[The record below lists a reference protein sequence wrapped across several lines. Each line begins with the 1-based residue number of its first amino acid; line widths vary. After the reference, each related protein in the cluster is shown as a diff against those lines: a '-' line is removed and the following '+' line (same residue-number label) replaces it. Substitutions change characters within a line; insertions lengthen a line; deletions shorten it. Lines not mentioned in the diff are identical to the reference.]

1 MAGTLAGVVLGLALA
16 WLQGALLVGWL
27 WPGRARPALALL
39 ALAFPAGL
47 ALSSSAFF
55 LWSVASGGRVE
66 VFPVLELLATAAAAV
81 LARRRARR
89 GRLLWPRPAR
99 AALAWGAPLLLVS
112 LAGIVLAL
120 LIEASAAQPWG
131 HWDAWAMINQKA
143 RYLAAGGDAWRW
155 IFAGPPIHHRDYP
168 LLLSASVAR
177 LWSWS
182 AVLGA
187 PGFALLA
194 PQVLSL
200 ATFLAC
206 LAALVAPAA
215 LLCAS
220 GLAALVGLGFFA
232 LGWDL
237 EWGAMQYADFAQ
249 ATYLAWGAAVL
260 ALAARRPAAAE
271 RWCGLLGFLAGAS
284 AWCKN
289 EGLAFA
295 ALLLVATVLALRP
308 RGARAWMRLAGGAL
322 VAGLAVAVLK
332 LGFAGRSRV
341 FEARTRS
348 VWTDLGDG
356 ERYRSLVGFL
366 REHVGTNWSAGAL
379 LALLVAA
386 LLVPPVRRARRAW
399 IPLGLALAQALVF
412 ALVMLT
418 TREDFA
424 WHLVTAADRLLL
436 QVYPLALLGVAAAL
450 RPR

>member
-1 MAGTLAGVVLGLALA
+1 MGNAPAGVALGLALA

-27 WPGRARPALALL
+27 WPRRARPALVLL
-39 ALAFPAGL
+39 ALALPAGL
-47 ALSSSAFF
+47 ALSSSACF
-55 LWSVASGGRVE
+55 LWIVLSGGRVGA
-66 VFPVLELLATAAAAV
+66 FPALELLVTGAAALV
-81 LARRRARR
+81 ARRRVRR

-99 AALAWGAPLLLVS
+99 PGLAWGAPLFLVA

-120 LIEASAAQPWG
+120 LSEAAAAQPWG

-143 RYLAAGGDAWRW
+143 RFLAAGGDAWRW
-155 IFAGPPIHHRDYP
+155 IFEGPTIHHRDYP

-182 AVLGA
+182 AFLGA
-187 PGFALLA
+187 PGFAPLA

-200 ATFLAC
+200 VTFLGC
-206 LAALVAPAA
+206 LAALVAVAA
-215 LLCAS
+215 LLCAP
-220 GLAALVGLGFFA
+220 GLAALTGLGLFA

-249 ATYLAWGAAVL
+249 ATYLLWGAGIL
-260 ALAARRPAAAE
+260 ALAARRPARAE

-295 ALLLVATVLALRP
+295 ALLLAAALLVLRP
-308 RGARAWMRLAGGAL
+308 GARAWARLAGGAL
-322 VAGLAVAVLK
+322 VAGLAAAVLK
-332 LGFAGRSRV
+332 LGFAGKSRV

-348 VWTDLGDG
+348 VWTDLADG
-356 ERYRSLVGFL
+356 ERYRDLVGFL
-366 REHVGTNWSAGAL
+366 REHVGASWIPGAL

-386 LLVPPVRRARRAW
+386 LLLPPARGARRAW